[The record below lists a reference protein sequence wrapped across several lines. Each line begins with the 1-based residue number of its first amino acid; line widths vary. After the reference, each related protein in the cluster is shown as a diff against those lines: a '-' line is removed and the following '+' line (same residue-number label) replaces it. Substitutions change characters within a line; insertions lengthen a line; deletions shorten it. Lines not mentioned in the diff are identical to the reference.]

1 MIIETGHYSLEI
13 PTKEIKKLNH
23 AYIKLTLLY
32 DDGGREDLLIGASE
46 DSELYIDEPEEI
58 REYILKDH
66 PEFNIIDS
74 L

>member
-1 MIIETGHYSLEI
+1 MSVPVSRFVTY
-13 PTKEIKKLNH
+13 
-23 AYIKLTLLY
+23 
-32 DDGGREDLLIGASE
+32 